1 VHAVPTATLVSWNLK
16 GSAGP
21 DVAGVVDHLRAEGAD
36 VVALQEVQW
45 HQARRIARGL
55 GARSWRWG
63 FKHWPGNTWPE
74 GMAVIGVTRP
84 ARVRSRAL
92 SHRWRLWSWRRR
104 IVQVAMVDG
113 PGASDRGDRI
123 GPGGSDRSGVGPD
136 GGSSSDDGSDTRHGS
151 DTGRD
156 DGGDGPGSDGSGAF
170 TLVNVHLTPHREAD
184 LRAVETAAVLALT
197 TPDAAPTVV
206 SGDLNERPG
215 GQIHGLLAAGGL
227 RDGWGEGPGA
237 DPPPAGTGTQADPW
251 PTNWTG
257 WYRGTPE
264 APTRQLDY
272 VYVSRSVTA
281 VTVSAPRAG
290 DAATGAGD
298 DLVRFATLS
307 DHLPVT
313 AVLEL
318 P

>member
-1 VHAVPTATLVSWNLK
+1 MHAVPTATLVSWNLK

-74 GMAVIGVTRP
+74 GMAVIGVTQP

-104 IVQVAMVDG
+104 IVQVATVL
-113 PGASDRGDRI
+113 
-123 GPGGSDRSGVGPD
+123 GPGGSDEADGVGA
-136 GGSSSDDGSDTRHGS
+136 GGSGPGGHGS
-151 DTGRD
+151 DAREGRDAGRD
-156 DGGDGPGSDGSGAF
+156 DGGSGPGDSGAF
-170 TLVNVHLTPHREAD
+170 TLVNVHLTPHREAE

-197 TPDAAPTVV
+197 TPHAEPTVV

-237 DPPPAGTGTQADPW
+237 DPPPAGTPGQADPW
-251 PTNWTG
+251 PTNWTA

-272 VYVSRSVTA
+272 VYVSHSVAT

-290 DAATGAGD
+290 DAEAGAGD

-307 DHLPVT
+307 DHLLVT

>member
-21 DVAGVVDHLRAEGAD
+21 DVAGVVDHLRAQAAD

-74 GMAVIGVTRP
+74 GMAVIGVTRS

-104 IVQVAMVDG
+104 IVQVATVD
-113 PGASDRGDRI
+113 
-123 GPGGSDRSGVGPD
+123 GPGGSD
-136 GGSSSDDGSDTRHGS
+136 SSSDR
-151 DTGRD
+151 R
-156 DGGDGPGSDGSGAF
+156 GSGAF
-170 TLVNVHLTPHREAD
+170 TLVNVHLTPHREAE

-197 TPDAAPTVV
+197 TPDAEPTVV
-206 SGDLNERPG
+206 GGDLNERPG
-215 GQIHGLLAAGGL
+215 GQIHRLLAAGGL

-237 DPPPAGTGTQADPW
+237 DPPPAGTGRQVDPW

-272 VYVSRSVTA
+272 VYVSASVAT

-290 DAATGAGD
+290 DAETGAGD